1 MDKKGKGK
9 GKDMKY
15 GGEIGG
21 GVSHRKWERKKESNL
36 QGKQ

>member
-1 MDKKGKGK
+1 MDRKGK

-15 GGEIGG
+15 NGEIGR